1 MYMPISRLQG
11 ENNVI
16 IRVSS
21 RISQLVLINLL
32 TLLCCLPI
40 ITIGAALTSM
50 HDVLQTI
57 VRGEEG
63 YITRRYFSSFRKN
76 MKQATLL
83 WVPFLLIFSGCIAD
97 IIIIYAAPG
106 LIPNYIMI
114 PAGVAGLFAL
124 FVFQW
129 VFPLQA
135 RFKGSFGV
143 VIKMSFLLA
152 VARFPRTIV
161 MAAVCV
167 LPVLAGRSLLTLPL
181 ALLFGIS
188 LPGFVG
194 AKIYKPVFT
203 ELEQEDE

>member
-1 MYMPISRLQG
+1 MPIPRLQG

-21 RISQLVLINLL
+21 MIALLVLINLL

-50 HDVLQTI
+50 HDVLQMI
-57 VRGEEG
+57 IRKEDG
-63 YITRRYFSSFRKN
+63 YVTRRYFSSFRKN

-83 WVPFLLIFSGCIAD
+83 WVPFLFIFSGCVAD
-97 IIIIYAAPG
+97 VIIIFSAPG
-106 LIPNYIMI
+106 LIPGYIMI

-135 RFKGSFGV
+135 RFKGNFGV
-143 VIKMSFLLA
+143 VMKMSFLLA
-152 VARFPRTIV
+152 VARFPRTFV
-161 MAAVCV
+161 MAAVCI
-167 LPVLAGRSLLTLPL
+167 LPVIAVRSILTLPL
-181 ALLFGIS
+181 VMLFGIS
-188 LPGFVG
+188 VPGIIG
-194 AKIYKPVFT
+194 AKIYHPVFT
-203 ELEQEDE
+203 ELEQEEEKE